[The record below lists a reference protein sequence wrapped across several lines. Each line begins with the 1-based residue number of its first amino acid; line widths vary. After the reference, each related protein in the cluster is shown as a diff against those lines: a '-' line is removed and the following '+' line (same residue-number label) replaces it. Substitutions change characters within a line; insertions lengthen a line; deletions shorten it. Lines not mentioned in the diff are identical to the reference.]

1 MTTAIEQL
9 IKMHD
14 PRCVSIESLNIGRG
28 RAVLTKDQ
36 ILGTFATCQHNHP
49 VGFDILMTKYRN
61 DCKAEQR
68 LRAAISVW
76 LHKRPHPPRGI
87 AACQLA
93 LNIVSDRN
101 LPAQIEQ
108 IAALLRRYGSRTGMT
123 RKVVEGLQQQIKLLE
138 RDKAQSQ
145 HDGIIE
151 SISLQISKLH
161 AKIKTERGALR
172 SWADQQAAI
181 TQVCPRCHGAG
192 KTLRPHPEIC
202 NECGGSGRI
211 SPTME
216 HLRKSMG
223 IIGAEIPAREWAE
236 QYAPL
241 IKECMQWLYVEE
253 SNAGEVLI
261 ERIQLEK
268 TFDQ

>member
-36 ILGTFATCQHNHP
+36 IVGTFATCQHSHL

-76 LHKRPHPPRGI
+76 LHKRPHPARGI

-93 LNIVSDRN
+93 LNMVLDRN
-101 LPAQIEQ
+101 PPAQVEQ
-108 IAALLRRYGSRTGMT
+108 IATLLRCYGSRPGMT

-138 RDKAQSQ
+138 RDKAQALD
-145 HDGIIE
+145 DGAIALLANDIKA
-151 SISLQISKLH
+151 LQS
-161 AKIKTERGALR
+161 KIKTERGALR
-172 SWADQQAAI
+172 AWANQQAAV

-202 NECGGSGRI
+202 NECDGGGRI
-211 SPTME
+211 LPTME

-223 IIGAEIPAREWAE
+223 IIGAEIPAGEWAV
-236 QYAPL
+236 QYTPL
-241 IKECMQWLYVEE
+241 VKECMQWLYVEE
-253 SNAGEVLI
+253 SEATRVLFD
-261 ERIQLEK
+261 RIQLEK
-268 TFDQ
+268 QS

>member
-1 MTTAIEQL
+1 MTIAIEQL

-14 PRCVSIESLNIGRG
+14 PRCVSIESLNVGRG

-36 ILGTFATCQHNHP
+36 ILGTFATCQHSHP

-61 DCKAEQR
+61 DYQAERR

-76 LHKRPHPPRGI
+76 LHKRPHPPRAI

-93 LNIVSDRN
+93 LNMVLDRN
-101 LPAQIEQ
+101 LPAQVEQ
-108 IAALLRRYGSRTGMT
+108 IATLLRRYGSRTGMT
-123 RKVVEGLQQQIKLLE
+123 RKVVDGLQQQIKLLE
-138 RDKAQSQ
+138 REKAQALD
-145 HDGIIE
+145 DGTIALLADEIKT
-151 SISLQISKLH
+151 LQS
-161 AKIKTERGALR
+161 KIKTERGALR
-172 SWADQQAAI
+172 AWANQQASV

-192 KTLRPHPEIC
+192 KTLRPHPETC

-211 SPTME
+211 PPTME

-223 IIGAEIPAREWAE
+223 IIGAEIPAGEWAA
-236 QYAPL
+236 QYVPL
-241 IKECMQWLYVEE
+241 VKECMHWLYVEE
-253 SNAGEVLI
+253 SSAGDVLI

-268 TFDQ
+268 DF

>member
-14 PRCVSIESLNIGRG
+14 PRCVSIESLNVGRG

-36 ILGTFATCQHNHP
+36 ILGTFATCQHSHP

-61 DCKAEQR
+61 DCQAEQR

-76 LHKRPHPPRGI
+76 LHKRPHPPRVI

-93 LNIVSDRN
+93 LNMVLDRN
-101 LPAQIEQ
+101 FPAQVEQ
-108 IAALLRRYGSRTGMT
+108 IATLLRRYGSRTGIT
-123 RKVVEGLQQQIKLLE
+123 RKVVDGLQQQIKLLE
-138 RDKAQSQ
+138 RDKAQALD
-145 HDGIIE
+145 DGAIALRADEIKT
-151 SISLQISKLH
+151 LQS
-161 AKIKTERGALR
+161 KIKTERGALR
-172 SWADQQAAI
+172 AWANHQAAI

-192 KTLRPHPEIC
+192 KTLRPHPETC

-211 SPTME
+211 PPTME

-223 IIGAEIPAREWAE
+223 IIGAEIPVGEWAV
-236 QYAPL
+236 QYAPVV
-241 IKECMQWLYVEE
+241 KECMHWLLIEE
-253 SNAGEVLI
+253 SEATDILKQRVSEEIG
-261 ERIQLEK
+261 
-268 TFDQ
+268 D

>member
-36 ILGTFATCQHNHP
+36 ILGTFATCQHIHP

-76 LHKRPHPPRGI
+76 LHKRPHPPRAI

-93 LNIVSDRN
+93 LNMILDRN
-101 LPAQIEQ
+101 LPAQVEQ
-108 IAALLRRYGSRTGMT
+108 IATLLRRYGSRTGMT
-123 RKVVEGLQQQIKLLE
+123 RKVVDGLQQQIKLLE
-138 RDKAQSQ
+138 RDKAQTPD
-145 HDGIIE
+145 DGAIVLLANEIKN
-151 SISLQISKLH
+151 LQS
-161 AKIKTERGALR
+161 KIKTERGALR
-172 SWADQQAAI
+172 AWANQQASV

-202 NECGGSGRI
+202 NECGGGGRI
-211 SPTME
+211 PPTME

-223 IIGAEIPAREWAE
+223 IIGAEIPPGEWAA
-236 QYAPL
+236 QYVPL
-241 IKECMQWLYVEE
+241 VKECMHWLLIEE
-253 SNAGEVLI
+253 SEAADTLRQRVNEEIG
-261 ERIQLEK
+261 
-268 TFDQ
+268 D

>member
-36 ILGTFATCQHNHP
+36 ILGTFATCQHQHP

-68 LRAAISVW
+68 VRAAIGVW
-76 LHKRPHPPRGI
+76 LHKRSHPPRAI

-93 LNIVSDRN
+93 LNMVLGRN
-101 LPAQIEQ
+101 LPAQVEH
-108 IAALLRRYGSRTGMT
+108 IATLLRRYGARTGIT
-123 RKVVEGLQQQIKLLE
+123 RKVVEAIQQEIKLLE
-138 RDKAQSQ
+138 RDKAQALN
-145 HDGIIE
+145 DGVIE
-151 SISLQISKLH
+151 SLGNDINTLQ
-161 AKIKTERGALR
+161 AKIRTERGALR
-172 SWADQQAAI
+172 AWANQQATT

-211 SPTME
+211 PPTME

-223 IIGAEIPAREWAE
+223 IIGAEIPTGEWAA

-241 IKECMQWLYVEE
+241 VKQCMHWLYVEE
-253 SNAGEVLI
+253 SNAGDVLI

-268 TFDQ
+268 DF

>member
-36 ILGTFATCQHNHP
+36 ILGTFATCQHIHP

-76 LHKRPHPPRGI
+76 LHKRPHPSRAI

-93 LNIVSDRN
+93 LNMVLDRN
-101 LPAQIEQ
+101 LPAQVEQ
-108 IAALLRRYGSRTGMT
+108 IATLLRRYGSRTGMT
-123 RKVVEGLQQQIKLLE
+123 RKVVDGLQQQIKLLE
-138 RDKAQSQ
+138 RDKAQALD
-145 HDGIIE
+145 DGTIVLLANEINT
-151 SISLQISKLH
+151 LQS
-161 AKIKTERGALR
+161 KIKTERGALR
-172 SWADQQAAI
+172 AWANHQAAI

-192 KTLRPHPEIC
+192 KTLRPHPETC

-211 SPTME
+211 PPTME

-223 IIGAEIPAREWAE
+223 IIGAEIPAGEWGTRY
-236 QYAPL
+236 QSL
-241 IKECMQWLYVEE
+241 VNECMQMLYIRVTEAEE
-253 SNAGEVLI
+253 CMHNRLKAELNN
-261 ERIQLEK
+261 
-268 TFDQ
+268 

>member
-1 MTTAIEQL
+1 MTIAIEQL

-36 ILGTFATCQHNHP
+36 ILGTFATCQHQHP

-68 LRAAISVW
+68 IRAAISIW

-93 LNIVSDRN
+93 LNMVLDRN
-101 LPAQIEQ
+101 LPAQVEQ
-108 IAALLRRYGSRTGMT
+108 IATLLRRYGSRTGMT

-138 RDKAQSQ
+138 RDKAQALD
-145 HDGIIE
+145 DGAIALLANDIKA
-151 SISLQISKLH
+151 LQ
-161 AKIKTERGALR
+161 AKIKTERGGLR
-172 SWADQQAAI
+172 TWANQQAAV

-202 NECGGSGRI
+202 NECGGGGRI
-211 SPTME
+211 LPTME

-223 IIGAEIPAREWAE
+223 IIGLR
-236 QYAPL
+236 YRL
-241 IKECMQWLYVEE
+241 GSGLRNMYHWLRNVCSGYMLKSQMLVR
-253 SNAGEVLI
+253 L
-261 ERIQLEK
+261 
-268 TFDQ
+268 

>member
-14 PRCVSIESLNIGRG
+14 PRCISIESLNIGRG

-36 ILGTFATCQHNHP
+36 ILGTFATCQHQYP

-68 LRAAISVW
+68 LRAVISVW
-76 LHKRPHPPRGI
+76 LHKRPHPPRAI

-93 LNIVSDRN
+93 LNMVLDRN
-101 LPAQIEQ
+101 LPAQVEQ
-108 IAALLRRYGSRTGMT
+108 IATLLRRYGSRTGIT

-138 RDKAQSQ
+138 RDKAQALDDDTIELLAS
-145 HDGIIE
+145 GIKT
-151 SISLQISKLH
+151 LQS
-161 AKIKTERGALR
+161 KIKTQRGALR
-172 SWADQQAAI
+172 AWANQQAAV

-192 KTLRPHPEIC
+192 KTLRPHPETC

-211 SPTME
+211 PPTME

-223 IIGAEIPAREWAE
+223 IIGAEIPAGEWTA
-236 QYAPL
+236 QYVPL
-241 IKECMQWLYVEE
+241 VKECMQWLLIGESEAADILKQRISEE
-253 SNAGEVLI
+253 IG
-261 ERIQLEK
+261 
-268 TFDQ
+268 D

>member
-36 ILGTFATCQHNHP
+36 ILGTFATCQHIHP

-68 LRAAISVW
+68 LRASISVW
-76 LHKRPHPPRGI
+76 LHKRPHPARAI

-93 LNIVSDRN
+93 LNMVLDRN
-101 LPAQIEQ
+101 LPAQVEQ
-108 IAALLRRYGSRTGMT
+108 IATLLRRYGSHTGMT

-138 RDKAQSQ
+138 RDKAQAFD
-145 HDGIIE
+145 DGTIALLANEIKT
-151 SISLQISKLH
+151 LQS
-161 AKIKTERGALR
+161 KIKTERGALR
-172 SWADQQAAI
+172 AWANQQAAI

-211 SPTME
+211 PPTME

-223 IIGAEIPAREWAE
+223 IIGTEIPGGEWAA
-236 QYAPL
+236 QYVPL
-241 IKECMQWLYVEE
+241 VKECMQWLLIEE
-253 SNAGEVLI
+253 SETADILKQRMSEEI
-261 ERIQLEK
+261 E
-268 TFDQ
+268 D

>member
-36 ILGTFATCQHNHP
+36 ILGTFATCQHSHP

-61 DCKAEQR
+61 DCQAEQR
-68 LRAAISVW
+68 LRAAIGVW
-76 LHKRPHPPRGI
+76 LHKRPHPARAI

-93 LNIVSDRN
+93 LNMVLDRN
-101 LPAQIEQ
+101 LPAQVEQ
-108 IAALLRRYGSRTGMT
+108 IATLLRRYGSRTGIT
-123 RKVVEGLQQQIKLLE
+123 RKVVDGLQQQIKLLE
-138 RDKAQSQ
+138 RDKAQALD
-145 HDGIIE
+145 DGAIALLADEIKT
-151 SISLQISKLH
+151 LQS
-161 AKIKTERGALR
+161 KIKTERGALR
-172 SWADQQAAI
+172 AWANHQAAI

-192 KTLRPHPEIC
+192 KTLRPHPETC

-211 SPTME
+211 PPTME

-223 IIGAEIPAREWAE
+223 IIGAEIPAGEWGT
-236 QYAPL
+236 QYQSL
-241 IKECMQWLYVEE
+241 VNECMQMLYIRVTEAEE
-253 SNAGEVLI
+253 CMHNRLKAELNN
-261 ERIQLEK
+261 
-268 TFDQ
+268 

>member
-1 MTTAIEQL
+1 MTIAIEQL

-36 ILGTFATCQHNHP
+36 IVGTFATCQHSHP

-68 LRAAISVW
+68 LRAAIGVW
-76 LHKRPHPPRGI
+76 RHKRPHPPRAI

-93 LNIVSDRN
+93 LNMVLDRN
-101 LPAQIEQ
+101 LPAQVEQ
-108 IAALLRRYGSRTGMT
+108 IATLLRRYGSRTGIT
-123 RKVVEGLQQQIKLLE
+123 RKVVDGLQQQIKLLE
-138 RDKAQSQ
+138 RDKAQALD
-145 HDGIIE
+145 DGTIE
-151 SISLQISKLH
+151 LLASDIQTLQS
-161 AKIKTERGALR
+161 KIKTERGALR
-172 SWADQQAAI
+172 AWANQQAAV

-192 KTLRPHPEIC
+192 KILRPHPEIC
-202 NECGGSGRI
+202 NECGSSGRI
-211 SPTME
+211 PPTME

-223 IIGAEIPAREWAE
+223 IIGAEISAGEWAA

-241 IKECMQWLYVEE
+241 VKECMHWLYVEE
-253 SNAGEVLI
+253 SNAGEALM

-268 TFDQ
+268 DF

>member
-1 MTTAIEQL
+1 MTIAIEQL

-36 ILGTFATCQHNHP
+36 ILGTFATCQHQHP

-68 LRAAISVW
+68 IRAAISIW

-93 LNIVSDRN
+93 LNMVLDRN
-101 LPAQIEQ
+101 LPAQVEQ
-108 IAALLRRYGSRTGMT
+108 IATLLRRYGSRTGMT
-123 RKVVEGLQQQIKLLE
+123 KKVVEGLQQQIKLLE

-151 SISLQISKLH
+151 FISLQIDTLH
-161 AKIKTERGALR
+161 TKIKTERGALR
-172 SWADQQAAI
+172 AWANQQAAV

-192 KTLRPHPEIC
+192 KTLRPHPETC

-211 SPTME
+211 PPTME

-223 IIGAEIPAREWAE
+223 IIGADIPVGEWVA
-236 QYAPL
+236 QYVPL
-241 IKECMQWLYVEE
+241 VKECMQWLYVEE
-253 SNAGEVLI
+253 SNAGEALI

-268 TFDQ
+268 DF